1 MKIYFTD
8 NKNIQKFNENGE
20 AKFYTTPKEGDYAI
34 MVDETTGVL
43 STDIEG
49 RDCIIFNHPSL
60 NGHLLTAYGSDTAQQ
75 ELVDVK
81 EGKSGAMML
90 RDVITDEMLH
100 MGFANY
106 KPLEID
112 LKEFEVKENETSLNS
127 KSFRIRKR

>member
-1 MKIYFTD
+1 
-8 NKNIQKFNENGE
+8 
-20 AKFYTTPKEGDYAI
+20 
-34 MVDETTGVL
+34 
-43 STDIEG
+43 
-49 RDCIIFNHPSL
+49 
-60 NGHLLTAYGSDTAQQ
+60 
-75 ELVDVK
+75 
-81 EGKSGAMML
+81 MML